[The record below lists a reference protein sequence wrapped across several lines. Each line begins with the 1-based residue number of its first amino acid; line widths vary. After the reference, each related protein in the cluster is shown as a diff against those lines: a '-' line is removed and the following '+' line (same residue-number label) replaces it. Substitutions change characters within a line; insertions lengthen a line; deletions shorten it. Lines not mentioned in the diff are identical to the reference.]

1 LDTFVEQSRPETN
14 QQAQAEQYDPTYG
27 RPSPPPETGIRR
39 QPPSNGRN
47 RGALKAGVVLV
58 IVIVIA
64 IILIMPSTQDFLKRS
79 LINPFQESYPEYA
92 EISFQRSF
100 SVGANGGNVGNF
112 SINSV
117 VPQNISQEGVN
128 LQTIESFSVTPG
140 YYEVARGNAV
150 GLTWSPGPITGQQTY
165 SVILNY
171 QIKETTR
178 IWSLGQSDSG
188 TTDQV
193 PASLGSNF
201 LGDEWKIQ
209 ATEPAIVALSKQI
222 NGDQQNVYAILKST
236 YDWVTK
242 NIAYPGSPQSGDPKS
257 SLETLQ
263 SRVGDCDDQSNLYL
277 GLIRAAGVPGWLQLG
292 ALYDKVTGQL
302 EGHAWVQT
310 YIPYVN
316 GGGVYVNIDLVNFNF
331 LVWKPSLFCEY
342 TDNGNGTDLQNYYY
356 TFKYTGQP
364 TFSDSYSVL
373 HYSESPSV
381 VTRGQM
387 VTFSGCNTLMAT
399 SRS

>member
-1 LDTFVEQSRPETN
+1 
-14 QQAQAEQYDPTYG
+14 
-27 RPSPPPETGIRR
+27 
-39 QPPSNGRN
+39 
-47 RGALKAGVVLV
+47 
-58 IVIVIA
+58 
-64 IILIMPSTQDFLKRS
+64 M
-79 LINPFQESYPEYA
+79 
-92 EISFQRSF
+92 
-100 SVGANGGNVGNF
+100 
-112 SINSV
+112 
-117 VPQNISQEGVN
+117 PQNISQEGVN
-128 LQTIESFSVTPG
+128 LQTIESFSATPG
-140 YYEVARGNAV
+140 YYEVARGNAI
-150 GLTWSPGPITGQQTY
+150 GLSWSPGPITGQQMY
-165 SVILNY
+165 SVTLHY

-188 TTDQV
+188 TIDQI
-193 PASLGSNF
+193 PGSLGSNF

-222 NGDQQNVYAILKST
+222 NGNQQNVYAILKST

-331 LVWKPSLFCEY
+331 LAWKPSLFCEY

-356 TFKYTGQP
+356 TFKYTGHP
-364 TFSDSYSVL
+364 TFSDSYTVIS
-373 HYSESPSV
+373 YSESPNV

-387 VTFSGCNTLMAT
+387 TTYSGSNTLMAT